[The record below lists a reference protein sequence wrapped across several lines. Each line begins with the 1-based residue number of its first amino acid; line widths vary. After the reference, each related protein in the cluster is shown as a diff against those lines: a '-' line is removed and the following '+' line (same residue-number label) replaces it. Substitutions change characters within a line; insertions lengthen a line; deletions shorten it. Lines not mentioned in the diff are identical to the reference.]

1 MCLCGCGAGPTFT
14 GIADPRDILHPTDG
28 FGMEERELL
37 AGLRRGEDPAFAEIF
52 RMFYARLVRV
62 ADRVVNDTARAE
74 DVAQE
79 VMLELW
85 RRRAELPDDTRLQ
98 AYLFQSTRNRALNQ
112 VRHLRVVRQGEPYAP
127 KPSAAPA
134 TDAEALAGELEVRAR
149 AAVHELPE
157 DLRETFLLNRVDGLT
172 YAECAR
178 VLDVSVK
185 TVEARMGKALRRLR
199 ERLAP
204 WLPEGRGW

>member
-1 MCLCGCGAGPTFT
+1 
-14 GIADPRDILHPTDG
+14 
-28 FGMEERELL
+28 MEERELL

-52 RMFYARLVRV
+52 RTFYARLVR
-62 ADRVVNDTARAE
+62 AAERIVNDTARAE
-74 DVAQE
+74 DVVQE

-85 RRRAELPDDTRLQ
+85 RRRAELPDDVRLQ

-112 VRHLRVVRQGEPYAP
+112 VRHLRIVREGEPHAP
-127 KPSAAPA
+127 RPSAPPA
-134 TDAEALAGELEVRAR
+134 TDAGALAGELEVQVRS
-149 AAVHELPE
+149 AVADLP
-157 DLRETFLLNRVDGLT
+157 DDIRETFLLNRVDGLT

-178 VLDVSVK
+178 VLEISVK

-204 WLPEGRGW
+204 WLPDGGGW

>member
-1 MCLCGCGAGPTFT
+1 
-14 GIADPRDILHPTDG
+14 
-28 FGMEERELL
+28 MEERELL

-52 RMFYARLVRV
+52 RTFYARLVR
-62 ADRVVNDTARAE
+62 AAERVVNDTARAE
-74 DVAQE
+74 DVVQE

-85 RRRAELPDDTRLQ
+85 RRREELPDDLRLQ

-112 VRHLRVVRQGEPYAP
+112 VRHLRIVREGEPHAP
-127 KPSAAPA
+127 RPSAAPA
-134 TDAEALAGELEVRAR
+134 TDAEAYAGELEAEAK
-149 AAVHELPE
+149 AAVRELP
-157 DLRETFLLNRVDGLT
+157 DDIRETFLLNRVDGLS

-178 VLDVSVK
+178 VLEISVK

-204 WLPEGRGW
+204 WLPAGGGW